1 MAVTLSTTAATA
13 ILATDRTIKL
23 TSGTGAV
30 VGMLV
35 KMEQEWSTIT
45 AIAADGVTMTLGPRG
60 ILGSYAQPHKIL
72 SPVEVGLTSEFNV
85 PTPAG
90 QVIPIPYSTPAV
102 IYYGAAGQI
111 AIPDHDANI
120 FLTAASAAAM
130 FLAVPGTD
138 IDGRTLTIQAAAA
151 QAYTVTAGASGAVN
165 ATGFKN
171 TTGTA
176 TFGGA
181 IGDNMVIVAC
191 KGLWNPV
198 STINVTFA

>member
-1 MAVTLSTTAATA
+1 MAVTLSTTLAAA
-13 ILATDRTIKL
+13 CALNDRTIKL
-23 TSGTGAV
+23 TSGTGAT

-45 AIAADGVTMTLGPRG
+45 AIAADGVTCTLGVRG
-60 ILGSYAQPHKIL
+60 INGSFAAPHKIL
-72 SPVEVGLTSEFNV
+72 SAVEVGLVSEFTT

-90 QVIPIPYSTPAV
+90 SAIPIPYSTPAV
-102 IYYGAAGQI
+102 VYYGGPAAI
-111 AIPDHDANI
+111 ALPDKDANI
-120 FLTAASAAAM
+120 FLNGTGTDAM
-130 FLAVPGTD
+130 TLALPGTD
-138 IDGRTLTIQAAAA
+138 RDGLTLTIQAAAA
-151 QAYTVTAGASGAVN
+151 HAYTVTAAT

>member
-13 ILATDRTIKL
+13 VLVTDRTVKL
-23 TSGTGAV
+23 TSGTGAS

-45 AIAADGVTMTLGPRG
+45 AIAADGVTITLGPRG
-60 ILGSYAQPHKIL
+60 ILGSFAQAHKIL
-72 SPVEVGLTSEFNV
+72 SPVEVGLSSEFNV

-90 QVIPIPYSTPAV
+90 QVVPIPYSTPAV
-102 IYYGAAGQI
+102 VYYGAAGAI

-120 FLTAASAAAM
+120 FLVAASAAAM
-130 FLAVPGTD
+130 TIANPGTD
-138 IDGRTLTIQAAAA
+138 IDGRTLTIAARAA
-151 QAYTVTAGASGAVN
+151 QAYTVTAGS
-165 ATGFKN
+165 ATGYKN

-181 IGDNMVIVAC
+181 IGDNMVIVASE
-191 KGLWNPV
+191 GLWLPV
-198 STINVTFA
+198 STVNVTFA